1 MLTCVVRP
9 IVLIASRYVFNLAR
23 GAADPPC
30 PNSEKTQVALVQMRC
45 GANPEQNLTRAI
57 EFIREAAKAGAEIIC
72 LPELFRSQYFCQS
85 EDHDNFSLAESIPG
99 PSTDALTK
107 LAREKSI
114 VIVASLFE
122 KRAAGVYHNTAVVID
137 ADGNILGK
145 YRKMHIPMIRLT
157 TKNLFYAGRSRFS
170 ELENHAWQSRR
181 LRLLGPVVS
190 GSGTLNRIARRRNSF
205 LSNRDRVAPAREEKY
220 GAANFPPGRRCSAA
234 TPSRMGVLWQR
245 QIVSAMK
252 RQRGAM
258 YRVLGQSFICAPSGE
273 ILAQGSVDR
282 EEIVSAEVEWKR
294 VDQQRTHWPF
304 LRDRRVDAY
313 EGIQQR
319 LID

>member
-1 MLTCVVRP
+1 M
-9 IVLIASRYVFNLAR
+9 
-23 GAADPPC
+23 

-57 EFIREAAKAGAEIIC
+57 EFIREAAKSGAEIVC

-107 LAREKSI
+107 LAREKSV

-145 YRKMHIPMIRLT
+145 YRKMHIPDDPSYYEKFYFTPGDLGFQSWKTARGNLGVCVCWDQWYPEAARLT
-157 TKNLFYAGRSRFS
+157 ALRGAELLFYPTAIGW
-170 ELENHAWQSRR
+170 H
-181 LRLLGPVVS
+181 P
-190 GSGTLNRIARRRNSF
+190 
-205 LSNRDRVAPAREEKY
+205 REKKTY
-220 GAANFPPGRRCSAA
+220 GAAQFSA
-234 TPSRMGVLWQR
+234 WQT
-245 QIVSAMK
+245 M
-252 RQRGAM
+252 QRSHAIANGCFVAAAN
-258 YRVLGQSFICAPSGE
+258 RVGHEAPAGGDGIEFWGQSFICAPSGE

-282 EEIVSAEVEWKR
+282 EEIVTAEIDWSR
-294 VDQQRTHWPF
+294 VNEHRTHWPF

-313 EGIQQR
+313 AGLER
-319 LID
+319 RMLD